1 MQELGLQA
9 YRFSLAW
16 PRIQPGGSGAFNQR
30 GLDFYSRL
38 VDRLLGG
45 RGRPDRDAV
54 PLGPAAGAGG
64 RRRLDLPGHVGG
76 VRGVR
81 RQGRARSS
89 ATGCTPGRP

>member
-16 PRIQPGGSGAFNQR
+16 PRIQPGGSGGFNQR

-38 VDRLLGG
+38 VDQLLAAGVA
-45 RGRPDRDAV
+45 PDRDAV

-64 RRRLDLPGHVGG
+64 RRRVDVPGHLGG

-81 RQGRARSS
+81 GQGRARCSGTAS
-89 ATGCTPGRP
+89 TPGPP